1 MDIIVTA
8 AAPDAPRHRGM
19 LTAGGQG
26 IDCALG
32 RAGITRDKREGDGA
46 TPGGRFA
53 LRRVLYRAD
62 RIARPATKLPC
73 AAIAKDDG
81 WCDDAANPDYNRA
94 IRFPF
99 AASAERL
106 WRDDALYDLIVVLGH
121 NDDPPQPGAGS
132 AIFLHVAR
140 DGLEATEGC
149 VAIPRE
155 ALVALVEKLAP
166 GDTIVIGGTV
176 E

>member
-1 MDIIVTA
+1 MEIIVTA
-8 AAPDAPRHRGM
+8 AAPDAPRHRGI

-32 RAGITRDKREGDGA
+32 KGGITRDKREGDGA
-46 TPGGRFA
+46 TPCGRLM

-62 RIARPATKLPC
+62 RLARPNTKLPC
-73 AAIAKDDG
+73 TAIATDDG
-81 WCDDAANPDYNRA
+81 WCDDPANPDYNRP

-99 AASAERL
+99 DASAEHL

-140 DGLEATEGC
+140 DGLEPTEGC
-149 VAIPRE
+149 VAIPRAALI
-155 ALVALVEKLAP
+155 ALVGKLAP
-166 GDTIVIGGTV
+166 GDVIVISGT
-176 E
+176 ER